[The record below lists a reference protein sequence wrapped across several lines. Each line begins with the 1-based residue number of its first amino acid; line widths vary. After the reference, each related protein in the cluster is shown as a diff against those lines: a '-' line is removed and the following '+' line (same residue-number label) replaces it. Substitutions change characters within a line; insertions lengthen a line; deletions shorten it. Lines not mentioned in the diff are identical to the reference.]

1 MIRDVELRRDEQ
13 DMLDAYRAACAALA
27 RLDSSPVYAL
37 RERRRAR
44 EDFELAC
51 ELADS
56 ARDAVALRAGGYTST
71 PRPTREVLLEAAVEV
86 APAARARIMR
96 A

>member
-1 MIRDVELRRDEQ
+1 MIRDVELRRDEEA
-13 DMLDAYRAACAALA
+13 MIVAYQAACAALS
-27 RLDSSPVYAL
+27 RLESSPAYAF

-44 EDFELAC
+44 EDFEVAC

-56 ARDAVALRAGGYTST
+56 ARDAVALRTSGYTSA
-71 PRPTREVLLEAAVEV
+71 PRPTRDVLLEAAVEV

-96 A
+96 